1 MNKTKIMVLTGNPV
15 LARMFDGFQEKYSVT
30 SINSSKISLED
41 VMGKIREMEPDAILL
56 DVEVPSPE
64 GLELALGIRLQC
76 DMPILMLTAFESPEG
91 TIRWFD
97 PKSASMLSEPMNK
110 QMLLSRID
118 VIASIN

>member
-1 MNKTKIMVLTGNPV
+1 MNKTRLMVLTGNPG
-15 LARMFDGFQEKYSVT
+15 LARMFDAFQDKYTIT
-30 SINSSKISLED
+30 SINANGVSLET
-41 VMGKIREMEPDAILL
+41 VMMRIHEVEPDAILL

-97 PKSASMLSEPMNK
+97 PKSAGMLSEPMSR
-110 QMLLSRID
+110 QMLLSRIEM
-118 VIASIN
+118 IASNN